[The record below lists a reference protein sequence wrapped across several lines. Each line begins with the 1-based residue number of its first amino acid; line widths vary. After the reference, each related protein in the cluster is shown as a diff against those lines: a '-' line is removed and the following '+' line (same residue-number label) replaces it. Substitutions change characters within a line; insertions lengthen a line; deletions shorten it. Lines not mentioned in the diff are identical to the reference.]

1 MALLIKGGRL
11 IDPAS
16 ERDEELDILIE
27 EGKIGKIARDIR
39 ALGRRIIDASGKV
52 VSPGFID
59 LHTHLRQPG
68 REDEETIETGSRAA
82 AKGGFTTVCAMP
94 NTEPPVDDPS
104 LVEFVYGEARRCAL
118 VEVLPIATITAGRK
132 GKDLSSMGR
141 LSRAGAVAFSDDG
154 EWVSDSNLMRRAL
167 EYVKMLNLP
176 LISHCEDKALSQ
188 EGVMNEGYC
197 STTLGLSGMPKQAE
211 EVAVFRDLVLLRM
224 TGSRLHVA
232 HLSTSRGVEL
242 VREAKREGLRVTSE
256 VTPHHLALTDREV
269 RSFNT
274 NTKMNPPLREE
285 EDVAA
290 LKQGLKDGT
299 IDIIATDHAPHAFE
313 EKEVDYVMAP
323 FGITSLE
330 TALGLVI
337 RELLEKGT
345 LTLMEILAKM
355 TVNPARI
362 LGMAIGRIEEG
373 ARADLAIFDPK
384 KTWKVREEEFLS
396 RSTNSPF
403 IGWELPGKVEW
414 TIAGGRVVYQDPD
427 YYS

>member
-11 IDPAS
+11 IDPANG
-16 ERDEELDILIE
+16 RDEELDILIE

-132 GKDLSSMGR
+132 GKDLSPMGR

-176 LISHCEDKALSQ
+176 LISHCEDKTLSQ

-211 EVAVFRDLVLLRM
+211 EVAVFRDLVLLGM

-414 TIAGGRVVYQDPD
+414 TIAGGRVVYQDRK
-427 YYS
+427 

>member
-1 MALLIKGGRL
+1 
-11 IDPAS
+11 
-16 ERDEELDILIE
+16 
-27 EGKIGKIARDIR
+27 
-39 ALGRRIIDASGKV
+39 
-52 VSPGFID
+52 
-59 LHTHLRQPG
+59 
-68 REDEETIETGSRAA
+68 
-82 AKGGFTTVCAMP
+82 
-94 NTEPPVDDPS
+94 
-104 LVEFVYGEARRCAL
+104 
-118 VEVLPIATITAGRK
+118 
-132 GKDLSSMGR
+132 
-141 LSRAGAVAFSDDG
+141 
-154 EWVSDSNLMRRAL
+154 
-167 EYVKMLNLP
+167 
-176 LISHCEDKALSQ
+176 
-188 EGVMNEGYC
+188 
-197 STTLGLSGMPKQAE
+197 MPKQAE
-211 EVAVFRDLVLLRM
+211 EVAVFRDLVLLGM
-224 TGSRLHVA
+224 TESRLHVA

-274 NTKMNPPLREE
+274 NAKMNPPLREE

-290 LKQGLKDGT
+290 LRQGLKDGT

-373 ARADLAIFDPK
+373 TRADLAIFDPK

-414 TIAGGRVVYQDPD
+414 TIAGGRVVYQD
-427 YYS
+427 SG

>member
-1 MALLIKGGRL
+1 
-11 IDPAS
+11 
-16 ERDEELDILIE
+16 
-27 EGKIGKIARDIR
+27 
-39 ALGRRIIDASGKV
+39 
-52 VSPGFID
+52 
-59 LHTHLRQPG
+59 
-68 REDEETIETGSRAA
+68 
-82 AKGGFTTVCAMP
+82 
-94 NTEPPVDDPS
+94 
-104 LVEFVYGEARRCAL
+104 
-118 VEVLPIATITAGRK
+118 
-132 GKDLSSMGR
+132 MGR

-211 EVAVFRDLVLLRM
+211 EVAVFRDLVLLGM

-403 IGWELPGKVEW
+403 IGWELPGKMEW
-414 TIAGGRVVYQDPD
+414 TIAGGRVVYQDRK
-427 YYS
+427 

>member
-11 IDPAS
+11 MDPAS
-16 ERDEELDILIE
+16 GRDEELDILIE
-27 EGKIGKIARDIR
+27 EGTIGKIARNIR
-39 ALGRRIIDASGKV
+39 TSSRKIIDASGKV

-82 AKGGFTTVCAMP
+82 AKGGFTTICAMP
-94 NTEPPVDDPS
+94 NTEPPIDDPS
-104 LVEFVYGEARRCAL
+104 LVEFVYDEARRCAL
-118 VEVLPIATITAGRK
+118 VEVLPIATVTAGRK
-132 GKDLSSMGR
+132 GKNLSPMGR

-154 EWVSDSNLMRRAL
+154 KWVADSNLMRRAL
-167 EYVKMLNLP
+167 EYMKMLGLP

-188 EGVMNEGYC
+188 GGVMNEGYC
-197 STTLGLSGMPKQAE
+197 STTLGLTGMPKQAE
-211 EVAVFRDLVLLRM
+211 EVAIFRDLVLLGM

-242 VREAKREGLRVTSE
+242 VREAKRKGLEVTSE

-285 EDVAA
+285 QDVIA

-313 EKEVDYVMAP
+313 EKEVDYVIAP
-323 FGITSLE
+323 FGITGLE
-330 TALGLVI
+330 TALGLII
-337 RELLEKGT
+337 RELVEKGA

-362 LGMAIGRIEEG
+362 LGMAIGRMEEG
-373 ARADLAIFDPK
+373 ARADLTIFDPK
-384 KTWKVREEEFLS
+384 KIWKVKDEEFLS
-396 RSTNSPF
+396 GCTNSPF
-403 IGWELPGKVEW
+403 IGWELPAKVEW
-414 TIAGGRVVYQDPD
+414 TVAGGRVVYQDGK
-427 YYS
+427 

>member
-1 MALLIKGGRL
+1 
-11 IDPAS
+11 
-16 ERDEELDILIE
+16 
-27 EGKIGKIARDIR
+27 
-39 ALGRRIIDASGKV
+39 
-52 VSPGFID
+52 
-59 LHTHLRQPG
+59 
-68 REDEETIETGSRAA
+68 
-82 AKGGFTTVCAMP
+82 
-94 NTEPPVDDPS
+94 
-104 LVEFVYGEARRCAL
+104 
-118 VEVLPIATITAGRK
+118 
-132 GKDLSSMGR
+132 
-141 LSRAGAVAFSDDG
+141 
-154 EWVSDSNLMRRAL
+154 
-167 EYVKMLNLP
+167 
-176 LISHCEDKALSQ
+176 
-188 EGVMNEGYC
+188 MNEGYC

-211 EVAVFRDLVLLRM
+211 EVAVFRDLVLLGM

-403 IGWELPGKVEW
+403 IGWELPGKMEW
-414 TIAGGRVVYQDPD
+414 TIAGGRVVYQDRK
-427 YYS
+427 